1 MPALLGA
8 NKAYDAYGHPTDAQ
22 TQINSGFSTATTGSA
37 AGTVV
42 QTATADPTGTTNITQ
57 PYQVSDGYGQ
67 FQITT
72 AGTQTTGSL
81 RTVFFQ
87 NPYPVLRPVLV
98 VISTTAGVTG
108 ATAGGTVTV
117 TMSLTSLNFSIGTAL
132 TTATT
137 YNISYVIL

>member
-1 MPALLGA
+1 MPSNLGA
-8 NKAYDAYGHPTDAQ
+8 TKAYDAYGHPTDAL
-22 TQINSGFSTATTGSA
+22 TQINAGFTTATSGTA
-37 AGTVV
+37 PGTVV

-57 PYQVSDGYGQ
+57 PNQVSDGYGQ

-87 NPYPVLRPVLV
+87 NPYPVNRPVV
-98 VISTTAGVTG
+98 ATITTTAG
-108 ATAGGTVTV
+108 ASAGGVLTLTL
-117 TMSLTSLNFSIGTAL
+117 SPTSLNFSIGTAL

-137 YNISYVIL
+137 YNIAFAIL